1 MITDKRSHWSIEG
14 FVDYSLDWGER
25 VVRRREV
32 NPSQISRQMQVLGM
46 GGRYL
51 QIFPRRHLQYLGTHP
66 ATITSVKAKRLL
78 EFCHRPGNG
87 RTWMIRNFPKGN
99 ESVKGKDQ
107 YFYQCL

>member
-14 FVDYSLDWGER
+14 FVEYSLDGEER

-51 QIFPRRHLQYLGTHP
+51 QIFPRRYLQYLQYLRTQPRSHLSKRSDCLSF
-66 ATITSVKAKRLL
+66 ATDRGM
-78 EFCHRPGNG
+78 EEHG
-87 RTWMIRNFPKGN
+87 
-99 ESVKGKDQ
+99 
-107 YFYQCL
+107 

>member
-14 FVDYSLDWGER
+14 FVEYSLDWGER

-51 QIFPRRHLQYLGTHP
+51 QIFPRRYLQYLQYLRTQPRSHLSKRSDCLSF
-66 ATITSVKAKRLL
+66 ATDRGM
-78 EFCHRPGNG
+78 EEHG
-87 RTWMIRNFPKGN
+87 
-99 ESVKGKDQ
+99 
-107 YFYQCL
+107 